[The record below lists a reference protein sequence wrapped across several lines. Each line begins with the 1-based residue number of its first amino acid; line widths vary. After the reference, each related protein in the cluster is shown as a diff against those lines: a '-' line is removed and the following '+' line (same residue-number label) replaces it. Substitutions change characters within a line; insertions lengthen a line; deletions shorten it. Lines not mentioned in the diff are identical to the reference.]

1 MGRFRV
7 PKKVTLTNP
16 DIKSLLVGLNWL
28 IYSRFKQ
35 KKVGMIFFINAPL
48 VDHCV
53 GLGQH
58 SGLNWGVRG
67 SLFFFHFWSSHTLY
81 KLHEP
86 RHMYQLGKW
95 ETFLAIS
102 TYSREQII
110 EKKADNVKI
119 LFLSIFLWKIC
130 INCKRRPKKEQKN
143 MVSWRSNIKV
153 KAKVKTR
160 YKMPIFCPSSANKV
174 KVYHF
179 SVGYLD
185 ILGIFFQTV
194 LGVLVKHL
202 YFALVLSIKL
212 KFTIFWSVIW
222 TFQGFFF
229 KLC

>member
-1 MGRFRV
+1 
-7 PKKVTLTNP
+7 
-16 DIKSLLVGLNWL
+16 
-28 IYSRFKQ
+28 
-35 KKVGMIFFINAPL
+35 
-48 VDHCV
+48 
-53 GLGQH
+53 
-58 SGLNWGVRG
+58 
-67 SLFFFHFWSSHTLY
+67 
-81 KLHEP
+81 
-86 RHMYQLGKW
+86 
-95 ETFLAIS
+95 
-102 TYSREQII
+102 
-110 EKKADNVKI
+110 
-119 LFLSIFLWKIC
+119 
-130 INCKRRPKKEQKN
+130 

-185 ILGIFFQTV
+185 ILGIFFPTV

>member
-1 MGRFRV
+1 
-7 PKKVTLTNP
+7 
-16 DIKSLLVGLNWL
+16 
-28 IYSRFKQ
+28 
-35 KKVGMIFFINAPL
+35 
-48 VDHCV
+48 
-53 GLGQH
+53 
-58 SGLNWGVRG
+58 
-67 SLFFFHFWSSHTLY
+67 
-81 KLHEP
+81 
-86 RHMYQLGKW
+86 
-95 ETFLAIS
+95 
-102 TYSREQII
+102 
-110 EKKADNVKI
+110 
-119 LFLSIFLWKIC
+119 
-130 INCKRRPKKEQKN
+130 